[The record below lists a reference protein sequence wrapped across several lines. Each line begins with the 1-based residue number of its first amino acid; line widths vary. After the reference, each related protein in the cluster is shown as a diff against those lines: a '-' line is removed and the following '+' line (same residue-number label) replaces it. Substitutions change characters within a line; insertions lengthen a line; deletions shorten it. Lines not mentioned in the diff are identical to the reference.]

1 MSDKKTNPKD
11 ALAINRAP
19 LHLLPPEALIEASL
33 ALHNGAAKYGAWNWR
48 RAGVRAS
55 VYVAAMMRH
64 ILVWADGEDVDRE
77 SGASHLAHVIA
88 CAAILLD
95 AARQGRLVDDRARS
109 GTVAA
114 SLDRVAELLRSRASA
129 QAPSVVG
136 QDVDVLA
143 HHRLD
148 GVEADRGAGLARS
161 T

>member
-1 MSDKKTNPKD
+1 
-11 ALAINRAP
+11 
-19 LHLLPPEALIEASL
+19 LLPPEALIETSL
-33 ALHNGAAKYGAWNWR
+33 AMQSGAAKYGAWNWR

-55 VYVAAMMRH
+55 VYIAAMLRH

-95 AARQGRLVDDRARS
+95 AARQNKLVDDRARS

-114 SLDRVAELLRSRASA
+114 SLDRAAELLRCRAAA
-129 QAPSVVG
+129 QAPAMVG
-136 QDVDVLA
+136 QDVDVPA
-143 HHRLD
+143 HHRDD
-148 GVEADRGAGLARS
+148 GAEGDQQARLAHP